1 MDIIQIGSFTILL
14 KWFLLGVAILFGIV
28 LIKVLLLRL
37 PNREENKAVFD
48 LLTNSVFL
56 GFFIWKGSL
65 LLTEPSLVIKSPL
78 SLLYFTGG
86 RSGLILA
93 IIFSIYYFIYKAR
106 KLDISMLVTLKYG
119 LLFSFSVLSVYHFLS
134 ATFVEDNFIYHVLI
148 GIYSLTNLILILVKK
163 ILSSYK
169 SFFSVIVLF
178 SFFKIILSM
187 GLINESTV
195 FIFSM
200 EQWFFVGLIILS
212 LYFWDRK
219 LQ

>member
-14 KWFLLGVAILFGIV
+14 KWFLLGVAILFGLV
-28 LIKVLLLRL
+28 LIKVLPLQL
-37 PNREENKAVFD
+37 PNREQKKAVYD

-65 LLTEPSLVIKSPL
+65 LLLEPSLVIKSPL

-86 RSGLILA
+86 SSGLVLA
-93 IIFSIYYFIYKAR
+93 IIFSISYFIYKAR

-134 ATFVEDNFIYHVLI
+134 ATFVEDNLIYHVLI
-148 GIYSLTNLILILVKK
+148 GIYSLTNFVLILVKK

-178 SFFKIILSM
+178 SFFKLILSLV
-187 GLINESTV
+187 LINENTV

-200 EQWFFVGLIILS
+200 EQWFFISLIIVS
-212 LYFWDRK
+212 LFLGDRK